1 MKKILVL
8 LLIGALGVPSSS
20 LFAQAPVAIPTPTTQ
35 DLPPGMEP
43 AAPVTGATE
52 STLDAAEDLPPST
65 GDLLP
70 EPVEGEASQAPFGLF
85 ERGDISRSYQC
96 DPALLESTG
105 TWLRRGFWSA
115 EVDITLMDR
124 IWRRDALDLIGEVV
138 GTGITGNP
146 ITNGSLTVDG
156 GISGAEAT
164 PRLKLSRFLFRDHLN
179 RDHNMEFV
187 VFGGGQWNQ
196 NARLDARSGGSF
208 TTLVGGAAHSD
219 FDGAT
224 SSQYSYDNRFNSV
237 ELNYHVKAR
246 MMRDRMELEPSG
258 QWVRRAQPTNTRSLL
273 AGIRYFDVTE
283 NMNWSAF
290 GIPDANADGFTEQ
303 GNYNVRSDNDMF
315 GAQAGISWT
324 HERARWSLGFQSKG
338 GIFWNHTDI
347 DSAFSVSNVVDSDVD
362 IEVDNLSFVV
372 DGAVIGRWHL
382 RPNMSIRAGVEI
394 LYVSSIA
401 HAAEQLT
408 FIPVSTSQTAATG
421 DSTYMGG
428 TFGIEG
434 YW

>member
-8 LLIGALGVPSSS
+8 LLIGALGDPSSL
-20 LFAQAPVAIPTPTTQ
+20 LFGQAPLAIPTPAAQ
-35 DLPPGMEP
+35 DLPPGLEP
-43 AAPVTGATE
+43 AAPVTGAAE
-52 STLDAAEDLPPST
+52 STVDSKEDFPPLSE
-65 GDLLP
+65 DLLP
-70 EPVEGEASQAPFGLF
+70 EPVEGEDSQAPFGLF

-124 IWRRDALDLIGEVV
+124 IWRRDSLILMGEATVNGIGQTIALS
-138 GTGITGNP
+138 
-146 ITNGSLTVDG
+146 SLTVDG

-179 RDHNMEFV
+179 RDHNMEFAI
-187 VFGGGQWNQ
+187 FGGGQWNQ
-196 NARLDARSGGSF
+196 NARLDASTGNALTTFVGSGLASF
-208 TTLVGGAAHSD
+208 N
-219 FDGAT
+219 GAT

-290 GIPDANADGFTEQ
+290 GIPDTNADGLTEQ
-303 GNYNVRSDNDMF
+303 GDYNVRTDNDLF

-338 GIFWNHTDI
+338 GIFWSHANI
-347 DSAFSVSNVVDSDVD
+347 DSAFSVTNGVNSDVD

-382 RPNMSIRAGVEI
+382 RPNLSLRAGVEI

-401 HAAEQLT
+401 HAAEQLS
-408 FIPVSTSQTAATG
+408 FIPVSTSQAVATG
-421 DSTYMGG
+421 DSTYMGS
-428 TFGIEG
+428 TFGFEG